1 MTELLGAVLG
11 FVLTVA
17 VFSYILGD
25 NPLFRLAVYVFIGVS
40 AGYAAALAVFN
51 VLLPQLLLP
60 LVQGSMQQRLFLLP
74 PLVLCALLLM
84 KVSRSLG
91 RLGNLSAGFLVGVGA
106 AVAVGGSVLGTLFPQ
121 AAAAAQVLSPKSGM
135 GLLNGMVVLLGTL
148 STLAYFHFGMRP
160 RGEQPPT
167 PNPVADTLGEIG
179 QIFIAVT
186 LGVLFVGVYLAALAA
201 FIERVDAL
209 LSIWQTLQTTF

>member
-1 MTELLGAVLG
+1 MTELLGTVLG

-25 NPLFRLAVYVFIGVS
+25 NPLFRLAVYVFIGAS

-51 VLLPQLLLP
+51 VLLPQLILP
-60 LVQGSMQQRLFLLP
+60 LAEGSMQQRLFLLP

-84 KVSRSLG
+84 KASRSLG
-91 RLGNLSAGFLVGVGA
+91 RLGNPSAGFLVGVGA

-121 AAAAAQVLSPKSGM
+121 AAAAAQTLSPQSGM
-135 GLLNGMVVLLGTL
+135 GLLNGTVVLLGTVA
-148 STLAYFHFGMRP
+148 TLAYFHFGLRS
-160 RGEQPPT
+160 RGDQPPA
-167 PNPVADTLGEIG
+167 PNPVADALGEIG
-179 QIFIAVT
+179 QIFIAIT

-201 FIERVDAL
+201 FIERVDTL
-209 LSIWQTLQTTF
+209 LSIWQTLRTTF